1 MTSNLDLSKINTP
14 FDIIKLKNDFL
25 GETNKV
31 YLKSVFETNCFKIK
45 ELYRLYVAYDK
56 ELNKELNYKIDQK
69 ILDKTLYVKNVYDLT
84 SIILEDYSL
93 NTHEWNFLFE
103 ELNTNLNLNKIKE
116 SKDKILNKINKEN
129 FKEHNDEI
137 YLEIINKYC
146 VALLNFCKNE
156 MHVNT
161 FMTKRIKT
169 KFLDLN
175 MLSTSTIEVLEE
187 VVNRET
193 LKQMDDMDNLMG
205 FQKNY
210 APQVNYTDDLYIEP
224 FDDSFLDEE
233 EEFRS
238 VYLDFSETKS
248 LDDLLKEI
256 S

>member
-1 MTSNLDLSKINTP
+1 MTSNLDLSKINTT

-84 SIILEDYSL
+84 SIVLEDYSL
-93 NTHEWNFLFE
+93 NINEWNFLFE
-103 ELNTNLNLNKIKE
+103 ELNTNLN
-116 SKDKILNKINKEN
+116 LNKINKEN

-210 APQVNYTDDLYIEP
+210 APQVNYTEDLYIEP

>member
-1 MTSNLDLSKINTP
+1 
-14 FDIIKLKNDFL
+14 
-25 GETNKV
+25 
-31 YLKSVFETNCFKIK
+31 
-45 ELYRLYVAYDK
+45 
-56 ELNKELNYKIDQK
+56 
-69 ILDKTLYVKNVYDLT
+69 
-84 SIILEDYSL
+84 
-93 NTHEWNFLFE
+93 
-103 ELNTNLNLNKIKE
+103 
-116 SKDKILNKINKEN
+116 
-129 FKEHNDEI
+129 
-137 YLEIINKYC
+137 
-146 VALLNFCKNE
+146 

-210 APQVNYTDDLYIEP
+210 APQVNYTEDLYIEP

-238 VYLDFSETKS
+238 VYLDFSEAKS

>member
-1 MTSNLDLSKINTP
+1 
-14 FDIIKLKNDFL
+14 
-25 GETNKV
+25 
-31 YLKSVFETNCFKIK
+31 
-45 ELYRLYVAYDK
+45 
-56 ELNKELNYKIDQK
+56 
-69 ILDKTLYVKNVYDLT
+69 
-84 SIILEDYSL
+84 
-93 NTHEWNFLFE
+93 
-103 ELNTNLNLNKIKE
+103 
-116 SKDKILNKINKEN
+116 
-129 FKEHNDEI
+129 
-137 YLEIINKYC
+137 
-146 VALLNFCKNE
+146 

-193 LKQMDDMDNLMG
+193 LKQMDDMDELMG
-205 FQKNY
+205 LQKNY
-210 APQVNYTDDLYIEP
+210 SSQVNYTDDLYIEP

>member
-1 MTSNLDLSKINTP
+1 
-14 FDIIKLKNDFL
+14 
-25 GETNKV
+25 
-31 YLKSVFETNCFKIK
+31 
-45 ELYRLYVAYDK
+45 
-56 ELNKELNYKIDQK
+56 
-69 ILDKTLYVKNVYDLT
+69 
-84 SIILEDYSL
+84 
-93 NTHEWNFLFE
+93 
-103 ELNTNLNLNKIKE
+103 
-116 SKDKILNKINKEN
+116 
-129 FKEHNDEI
+129 
-137 YLEIINKYC
+137 
-146 VALLNFCKNE
+146 
-156 MHVNT
+156 
-161 FMTKRIKT
+161 
-169 KFLDLN
+169 

-210 APQVNYTDDLYIEP
+210 APQVNYTEDLYIEP

>member
-1 MTSNLDLSKINTP
+1 
-14 FDIIKLKNDFL
+14 
-25 GETNKV
+25 
-31 YLKSVFETNCFKIK
+31 
-45 ELYRLYVAYDK
+45 
-56 ELNKELNYKIDQK
+56 
-69 ILDKTLYVKNVYDLT
+69 
-84 SIILEDYSL
+84 
-93 NTHEWNFLFE
+93 
-103 ELNTNLNLNKIKE
+103 
-116 SKDKILNKINKEN
+116 
-129 FKEHNDEI
+129 
-137 YLEIINKYC
+137 
-146 VALLNFCKNE
+146 
-156 MHVNT
+156 
-161 FMTKRIKT
+161 MTKRIKT

-210 APQVNYTDDLYIEP
+210 APQVNYTEDLYIEP